1 MLQRKEMQRKF
12 AFFGGSF
19 DPPHFGHLRIIESV
33 LNAREIDKLFLV
45 PNFLNPFKSHF
56 YFSPKLRLKWL
67 RILCKESLKVW
78 TNKIEV
84 LDYEVSQNAPV
95 PTYQTLQFIQQTYSL
110 TPKDKMYLLV
120 GADNVESLHQWQN
133 FDWLQNNVEFVI
145 IPRRG
150 FRIPQNFQ
158 ILPFCAMDIS
168 STQIRNKLA
177 CGDFVELSHLIP
189 QPILELILKE
199 INCKKIDKK

>member
-1 MLQRKEMQRKF
+1 MSYHF
-12 AFFGGSF
+12 ALFGGSF
-19 DPPHFGHLRIIESV
+19 DPPHFGHLRIIESA
-33 LNAREIDKLFLV
+33 LIELKLDKLFVV

-56 YFSPKLRLKWL
+56 YFSPKLRLEWL

-78 TNKIEV
+78 ANKIEI
-84 LDYEVSQNAPV
+84 LDYEVRQNAPV
-95 PTYQTLQFIQQTYSL
+95 PTYQTLQFIQQTYFL
-110 TPKDKMYLLV
+110 TPKDKIYLLL
-120 GADNVESLHQWQN
+120 GADNVESLHKWQN

-158 ILPFCAMDIS
+158 TLPFCAMDIS

>member
-1 MLQRKEMQRKF
+1 MQRKF

-56 YFSPKLRLKWL
+56 YFSPKLRLEWL

-84 LDYEVSQNAPV
+84 LDYEVTQNAPV

-110 TPKDKMYLLV
+110 TPKDKMHLLV

-177 CGDFVELSHLIP
+177 CGDFVELSRLIA
-189 QPILELILKE
+189 QPILGLMLKE